1 VLKLSLLVFTRSI
14 PASKRALEI
23 SVNQL
28 ELFCAIA
35 GVIVILSMLTVIALM
50 SHNLMD
56 QSSIQMK
63 MIQTLTNLAASKDI
77 SAFAALEAG
86 SQSVTAVQMPY
97 VPQDDESVA
106 RHLAEQYAKHGLDP
120 NMATT
125 DDSDPLA
132 DFGGK
137 EAFL

>member
-1 VLKLSLLVFTRSI
+1 
-14 PASKRALEI
+14 
-23 SVNQL
+23 
-28 ELFCAIA
+28 
-35 GVIVILSMLTVIALM
+35 
-50 SHNLMD
+50 
-56 QSSIQMK
+56 MK